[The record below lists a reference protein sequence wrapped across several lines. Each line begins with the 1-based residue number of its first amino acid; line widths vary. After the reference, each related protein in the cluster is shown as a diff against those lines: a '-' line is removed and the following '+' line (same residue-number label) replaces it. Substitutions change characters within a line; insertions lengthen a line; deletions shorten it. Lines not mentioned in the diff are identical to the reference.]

1 MRILIVDDHAIVR
14 EGLTLLLG
22 ADDDDEFEVVGE
34 AATGGEAIEQI
45 LATSPDVVLL
55 DLRMPG
61 LGGFDVLEALQN
73 MEPSPSIIVLTMHDD
88 LALVR
93 RAIQLGADGYLLKSV
108 GKAELRRALRTV
120 EAGKPYVQGDLTR
133 PLIASLASSG
143 NGTPARIELT
153 TRQRNVL
160 EQLAKGR
167 DNREIASAFAL
178 SESSVKAE
186 LRAIYASLGV
196 ARRSEAV
203 AVAFRL
209 GILS

>member
-14 EGLTLLLG
+14 EGLALLLG
-22 ADDDDEFEVVGE
+22 ADDNDEFEVVGE
-34 AATGGEAIEQI
+34 AATGREAIEQI
-45 LATSPDVVLL
+45 LATSPDIVLL

-61 LGGFDVLEALQN
+61 CGGFDVLEALQDI
-73 MEPSPSIIVLTMHDD
+73 EPSPSIIVLTMHDD

-120 EAGKPYVQGDLTR
+120 DAGSPYVQGDLTR
-133 PLIASLASSG
+133 PLIASFASSG

-209 GILS
+209 GILT